1 LNNEEIARCFSIDHD
16 SKIMLGTQFKQCLS
30 TFIKNSAA
38 GTRIPP
44 ERKISDILKLA
55 RGTIRNAMQEF
66 FDNDQIVR
74 NGRRGT
80 FVAEKKPDQVFQNI
94 HPMALGLS
102 TIDVTCNLKL
112 LLHEN
117 IPYQKKFW
125 NKVVTGFN
133 NSQQLARVEI
143 DWLPNHIHEH
153 NIEKY
158 LQENQFDIVQVQVKQ
173 SMLSLGHTVPGELQN
188 KLKSEAFQL
197 ELYNGDTDMMLSRIV
212 PIHQSRHLV
221 FWNDDLAQKIG
232 LKNIRSR
239 LRNGN
244 MFELFAEAADKL
256 PEDMFASGHVWDIPA
271 MQGIPHNLSN
281 DEIEQEVLAKFSSFM
296 PYAGRER
303 MFMTSHQGAFGDVR
317 NFIEGKQ
324 LFLNQLPNHLF
335 LYDMQTDFAI
345 KTELF
350 PVAPGNIAY
359 ASAMGLCAAK
369 NAINPNLA
377 FEFIE
382 YVLSDEIQQL
392 AAKDKLNMPYRRSAL
407 NSFAKAA
414 GVEPEVLNKS
424 NNCIRVEFEKDTVLV
439 KYFQMMV
446 HFSREELYDIL
457 HGKRDAHECT
467 ASFMNKW
474 YNSQYRVKKQ
484 EGTI

>member
-1 LNNEEIARCFSIDHD
+1 MSNEEIIRYFNIDHN
-16 SKIMLGTQFKQCLS
+16 SKITLIAQFKQCLS
-30 TFIKNSAA
+30 KFIIDADA

-44 ERKISDILKLA
+44 ERKISEVLKLA

-66 FDNDQIVR
+66 LDSGQISR

-80 FVAEKKPDQVFQNI
+80 FVAEKKTAQIFQDI
-94 HPMALGLS
+94 HPMAIGLS

-133 NSQQLARVEI
+133 NSRHLGRVEI

-153 NIEKY
+153 NMEKY
-158 LQENQFDIVQVQVKQ
+158 LQDNQFDIVQVQVKQ
-173 SMLSLGHTVPGELQN
+173 SMLSLGQTVPDKLQN
-188 KLKSEAFQL
+188 KLKGEDFQL

-212 PIHQSRHLV
+212 PIHQCRPLV
-221 FWNDDLAQKIG
+221 FWNDDMAQQIG

-239 LRNGN
+239 LRNGK
-244 MFELFAEAADKL
+244 MFELFAEAIEKL
-256 PEDMFASGHVWDIPA
+256 PEDIFASGHVWDIPA
-271 MQGIPHNLSN
+271 MQGIPHKLS
-281 DEIEQEVLAKFSSFM
+281 DDKIEQEVLAEFSSFM
-296 PYAGRER
+296 SYVGRER
-303 MFMTSHQGAFGDVR
+303 MFMTSHQGAFGDVK

-324 LFLNQLPNHLF
+324 LFLNQSPTHLF
-335 LYDMQTDFAI
+335 LYDIQTDFKIRA
-345 KTELF
+345 ELF
-350 PVAPGNIAY
+350 PVPSGNVAY
-359 ASAMGLCAAK
+359 AAAMGLCVAK
-369 NAINPNLA
+369 NASNPKLA

-392 AAKDKLNMPYRRSAL
+392 VAKDKLSMPYRRSAL
-407 NSFAKAA
+407 NSFAKAV
-414 GVEPEVLNKS
+414 GVEPELLNKS
-424 NNCIRVEFEKDTVLV
+424 NSCIRVELEKDTVLI

-457 HGKRDAHECT
+457 HGKRDAYECT

-474 YNSQYRVKKQ
+474 YNIIV
-484 EGTI
+484 